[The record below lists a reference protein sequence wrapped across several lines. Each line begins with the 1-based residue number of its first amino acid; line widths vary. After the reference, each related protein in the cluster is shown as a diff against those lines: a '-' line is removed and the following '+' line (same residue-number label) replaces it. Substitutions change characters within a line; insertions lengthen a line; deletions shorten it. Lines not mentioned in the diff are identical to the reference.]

1 MFSAALSSS
10 PRTLPLNPLRMP
22 DRAARA
28 SQPGFASRRLITAL
42 IAIFVKST
50 APLAVGKQPE
60 FTAALIVV
68 PQRCPRLTKMGQ
80 KHTHTHRVLMMLEGN
95 RIVEQSSFCVLPRRT
110 RGKHHPKDEKDGQSE
125 TTPTS
130 VPCWKICPLDGG
142 CFFILHLTVIN
153 YEYSSLMYFGSYIVG
168 ETFIHLFFL
177 VIHLLCSLGFRDHAK
192 SNFLRC
198 TSFLRWQ

>member
-50 APLAVGKQPE
+50 ALLAVGQQPE
-60 FTAALIVV
+60 FTAAPILV

-80 KHTHTHRVLMMLEGN
+80 KHTHRLLMMLEGDQ
-95 RIVEQSSFCVLPRRT
+95 IVEQSSFVCFRVGCGENIIRRT
-110 RGKHHPKDEKDGQSE
+110 RKTARVKQHPLVYQLEDLSTGWW
-125 TTPTS
+125 
-130 VPCWKICPLDGG
+130 V
-142 CFFILHLTVIN
+142 FFHPSPDPDQL
-153 YEYSSLMYFGSYIVG
+153 
-168 ETFIHLFFL
+168 
-177 VIHLLCSLGFRDHAK
+177 
-192 SNFLRC
+192 
-198 TSFLRWQ
+198 

>member
-50 APLAVGKQPE
+50 ALLAVGKQPE
-60 FTAALIVV
+60 FTAALILV

-80 KHTHTHRVLMMLEGN
+80 KTHTQ
-95 RIVEQSSFCVLPRRT
+95 IVDDARGESDCRTKLVCVLPRRT

-130 VPCWKICPLDGG
+130 VPCWKICPLDGR
-142 CFFILHLTVIN
+142 CFFILHLTLIN
-153 YEYSSLMYFGSYIVG
+153 YEYSSLMYFGLYIVG
-168 ETFIHLFFL
+168 ETFIHLVF
-177 VIHLLCSLGFRDHAK
+177 
-192 SNFLRC
+192 
-198 TSFLRWQ
+198 

>member
-50 APLAVGKQPE
+50 AALAVGKQPE

-68 PQRCPRLTKMGQ
+68 PQRCPSLTKMGQ
-80 KHTHTHRVLMMLEGN
+80 KHTHAQSVDDARGESDCRTKLVL
-95 RIVEQSSFCVLPRRT
+95 CLPRRT

-153 YEYSSLMYFGSYIVG
+153 YEYSSLMYFGPYIVG
-168 ETFIHLFFL
+168 ETFIHLFF
-177 VIHLLCSLGFRDHAK
+177 
-192 SNFLRC
+192 
-198 TSFLRWQ
+198 